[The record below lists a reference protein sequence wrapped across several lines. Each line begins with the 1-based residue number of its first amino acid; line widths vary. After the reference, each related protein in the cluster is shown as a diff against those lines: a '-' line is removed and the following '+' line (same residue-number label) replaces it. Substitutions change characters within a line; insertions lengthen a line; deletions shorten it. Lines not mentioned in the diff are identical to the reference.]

1 MKHYL
6 ESIDSVCADAK
17 SNVDGITSQ
26 EAESRLEANGKNKL
40 AEGKKEPIIL
50 RFLKQFIEPMT
61 LILIVAAII
70 SGVLT
75 AVNNASSATKEF
87 PSDVIIIMA
96 VVVIN
101 AILGVAQES
110 KAEKAIDA
118 LQKIAAATSKVVRDG
133 KIVVV
138 KSEDL
143 VVGDVIVLEA
153 GDAVPA
159 DARIIECAS
168 MKIEEAALTGE
179 SIPVLKTSDVIDAPS
194 GEVSLG
200 DRKNM
205 AFMGSTVVYG
215 RGKAIVVATGMDTE
229 MGKIAN
235 ALTQAKDGKTPLQQK
250 LSQLSKVLTYLVI
263 GICVVIFAVSLI
275 RAAVDGT
282 LKEDTA
288 TTILNTFMIA
298 VSLAVAAIPEGL
310 ATVVTIVLSIGV
322 TNMSKRNAI
331 IRKLTAVETLGCT
344 QIICSDKTG
353 TLTQNKMTVVD
364 HYGDDEKL
372 LANAMSLCS
381 DAEYDEEKGEAVG
394 EPTEC
399 ALVNYATS
407 LEQNKDEQ
415 KKLYPRVGEI
425 PFDSMRK
432 MMTTIHESENGNIVQ
447 YTKGAPDE
455 IVKRC
460 SFCLENG
467 KSVEMTDEKRDQ
479 ILAANKQMADRALR
493 VLAVAQKLLD
503 AQKDEYTTE
512 EDEKDMCFIGLVG
525 MIDPVRP
532 EVKPAIDECRKAGI
546 RPIMITGDHKDT
558 AVAIAMQL
566 GIITDPSQAI
576 TGAELDKISDED
588 FANDV
593 EKYSVYA
600 RVQPE
605 HKTRIVNAWRA
616 KGYITAMTGDGVND
630 APSIKNADIGVGMGI
645 TGTDVTKNVA
655 DMILTDDNF
664 ATIVS
669 AVGEGRRIYDNI
681 RKSIQFLLASN
692 LSEVLSIFIAT
703 LAGFT
708 IFKPAHLLWINL
720 ITDCFPALSLG
731 MESPESDVMSRPPRN
746 SKDGIFANGM
756 GFAISYQGV
765 LITAITIASYFIGTE
780 VLAKMHH
787 AEAIASGLYSA
798 ETLGSSM
805 AFLTLS
811 MAEIF
816 HAFNMRSLHGSIFKM
831 KKQNWWLWGAG
842 VLSLLLTTLVV
853 EVKPLA
859 DAFELAKLDGA
870 EYGIAIALA
879 ISIIPMV
886 EVFKSIARLVR
897 KKKGVVL
904 SA

>member
-1 MKHYL
+1 MKPYL
-6 ESIDSVCADAK
+6 QPIGEVFADVKSCENGLTAEESEARLQ
-17 SNVDGITSQ
+17 SQ
-26 EAESRLEANGKNKL
+26 GKNKL
-40 AEGKKEPIIL
+40 AEGKKEPMIL

-70 SGVLT
+70 S
-75 AVNNASSATKEF
+75 AVMSGLNKEF
-87 PSDVIIIMA
+87 PTDVIIIMA

-101 AILGVAQES
+101 ALLGVLQES

-118 LQKIAAATSKVVRDG
+118 LQKIAAATSKVIRNG
-133 KIVVV
+133 RIVVV

-168 MKIEEAALTGE
+168 MKAEEAALTGE
-179 SIPVLKTSDVIDAPS
+179 SVPVIKTVEAIDSNGADVP
-194 GEVSLG
+194 LG

-205 AFMGSTVVYG
+205 VFMGSTVVYG
-215 RGKAIVVATGMDTE
+215 RGKAVIVGTGMNTE

-235 ALTQAKDGKTPLQQK
+235 ALQTAKEGKTPLQQK
-250 LSQLSKVLTYLVI
+250 LSQLSKVLTYMVI
-263 GICVVIFAVSLI
+263 GICVVIFAISLI
-275 RAAVDGT
+275 RAAVDKT
-282 LKEDTA
+282 LMNDTA
-288 TTILNTFMIA
+288 NTILNTFMIA

-353 TLTQNKMTVVD
+353 TLTQNKMTVVE
-364 HYGDDEKL
+364 HFGDDEKL

-381 DAEYDEEKGEAVG
+381 DAEYDVEKGEATG

-399 ALVNYATS
+399 ALVNYAST
-407 LEQNKDEQ
+407 LDLDKNVQ
-415 KKLYPRVGEI
+415 KTLYPRIGEI

-432 MMTTIHESENGNIVQ
+432 MMTTVHRDQEGAIVQ

-460 SFCLENG
+460 THVYENG
-467 KSVEMTDEKRDQ
+467 AVVEMTEQKRDE
-479 ILAANKQMADRALR
+479 ILAQNKAMADKALR
-493 VLAVAQKLLD
+493 VLAVAQKTLAKEPD
-503 AQKDEYTTE
+503 DYTSE
-512 EDEKDMCFIGLVG
+512 AMEKDMCFVGLVG

-532 EVKPAIDECRKAGI
+532 EVLPAIEECRKAGI

-655 DMILTDDNF
+655 DMILADDNF

-669 AVGEGRRIYDNI
+669 AAGEGRRIYDNI

-692 LSEVLSIFIAT
+692 LSEVLSIFMAT
-703 LAGFT
+703 LLGFT

-731 MESPESDVMSRPPRN
+731 MEAPEKDIMSRPPRN

-756 GFAISYQGV
+756 GAAIAYQGV
-765 LITAITIASYFIGTE
+765 FLTAITLASFYLGRDVIAQMPQHVNAAYTPAD
-780 VLAKMHH
+780 V
-787 AEAIASGLYSA
+787 
-798 ETLGSSM
+798 GSSM

-816 HAFNMRSLHGSIFKM
+816 HAFNMRSLHGSIFAI

-842 VLSLLLTTLVV
+842 AISLALTTLVV
-853 EVKPLA
+853 EVPFLA
-859 DAFELAKLDGA
+859 NAFELAKLDA
-870 EYGIAIALA
+870 MEYGIALALA
-879 ISIIPMV
+879 VTVIPLV
-886 EVFKSIARLVR
+886 EIVKVIARAVR
-897 KKKGVVL
+897 KKKGIRL
-904 SA
+904 A